1 MLLDLAIKKA
11 AIIFFPPQ
19 PPIIVLNVVV
29 LEAKD
34 LEAKDSDGF
43 SDPYCMLG
51 IKPGI
56 KHLTA
61 SRASSTPQHSPKMQA
76 DRRRYVRTVLDKDL
90 I

>member
-1 MLLDLAIKKA
+1 M
-11 AIIFFPPQ
+11 
-19 PPIIVLNVVV
+19 LNVVV

-51 IKPGI
+51 IKPGV

-61 SRASSTPQHSPKMQA
+61 SRASSLS
-76 DRRRYVRTVLDKDL
+76 L
-90 I
+90 IHI